1 MKKVREAEREKQASK
16 NAKRNSEYVPV
27 GASASSQG
35 SAAGG
40 GARFDA
46 AAAMDIAFNSPPP
59 THQGEIIIFIGV
71 DIFLNLF
78 NIILSMKRPIWVP
91 RPRRVIPERG

>member
-1 MKKVREAEREKQASK
+1 
-16 NAKRNSEYVPV
+16 V

-59 THQGEIIIFIGV
+59 TRNQGKIIIFIHV
-71 DIFLNLF
+71 AFFF
-78 NIILSMKRPIWVP
+78 N
-91 RPRRVIPERG
+91 